1 MRSPRLLTPVAAAL
15 LCGVFCGTL
24 LAVLPQTVRAQTPV
38 PTPPPSPTTDS
49 SAVAAEAAVKQIDLG
64 DQWFRAV
71 CLECHAVG
79 SVSNPDFRL
88 KWGGRSAFDLYELIR
103 STMPEHEPGSL
114 TQGTYTAIVAYLMK
128 LNGMPVGTS
137 AISSDSAALAT
148 SKLSFPAASSA
159 TSR

>member
-1 MRSPRLLTPVAAAL
+1 MRPPRLFTPVASAL
-15 LCGVFCGTL
+15 LCSAL
-24 LAVLPQTVRAQTPV
+24 LVALPDALQAQAPV
-38 PTPPPSPTTDS
+38 PTPPPSPASDS
-49 SAVAAEAAVKQIDLG
+49 AAVAAAAAFKQVDLG
-64 DQWFRAV
+64 EQWFRSV

-137 AISSDSAALAT
+137 AIASDSSALA
-148 SKLSFPAASSA
+148 SIKLSFPAGTSA
-159 TSR
+159 TPR

>member
-1 MRSPRLLTPVAAAL
+1 MRSPRLFTPVAAAL
-15 LCGVFCGTL
+15 LSAALFAGSPCTL
-24 LAVLPQTVRAQTPV
+24 RAQAPV
-38 PTPPPSPTTDS
+38 PSTDS
-49 SAVAAEAAVKQIDLG
+49 AAAAAFKQVDLG
-64 DQWFRAV
+64 EQWFRSV

-88 KWGGRSAFDLYELIR
+88 KWGGRSAFDLFELIR

-137 AISSDSAALAT
+137 AIASDSSVLA
-148 SKLSFPAASSA
+148 SIKLSFPAGTSA
-159 TSR
+159 TPR

>member
-1 MRSPRLLTPVAAAL
+1 MRSPRLLTPSLAAL
-15 LCGVFCGTL
+15 LSVAL
-24 LAVLPQTVRAQTPV
+24 LAAVPRAVRAQSPRPV
-38 PTPPPSPTTDS
+38 PTTDS
-49 SAVAAEAAVKQIDLG
+49 GATAQAAVKQIDLG
-64 DQWFRAV
+64 DQWFRAA

-79 SVSNPDFRL
+79 SVANADFRF

-137 AISSDSAALAT
+137 AISSDSSALAAI
-148 SKLSFPAASSA
+148 KLSFPAAASA
-159 TSR
+159 SPR

>member
-1 MRSPRLLTPVAAAL
+1 MRSPRLLTSVAAVLLSAAL
-15 LCGVFCGTL
+15 FAG
-24 LAVLPQTVRAQTPV
+24 APHVLRAQAPV
-38 PTPPPSPTTDS
+38 PSTDS
-49 SAVAAEAAVKQIDLG
+49 AAAAAFKQVDLG
-64 DQWFRAV
+64 EQWFRSV

-137 AISSDSAALAT
+137 AIASDSSVLA
-148 SKLSFPAASSA
+148 SIKLSFPAGTSA
-159 TSR
+159 TPR

>member
-1 MRSPRLLTPVAAAL
+1 MRSPRLLTPVAVAL
-15 LCGVFCGTL
+15 LSVAL
-24 LAVLPQTVRAQTPV
+24 LAGVPRALRAQAPA
-38 PTPPPSPTTDS
+38 PSTDS
-49 SAVAAEAAVKQIDLG
+49 AAAAAFKQVDLG
-64 DQWFRAV
+64 EQWFRSV

-137 AISSDSAALAT
+137 AIASDSSVLA
-148 SKLSFPAASSA
+148 SIKLSFPAGTSA
-159 TSR
+159 TPR